1 VHVCTVINK
10 AWLAHARALAESL
23 RAHEPDARMSVL
35 IVDPIDDFFDPTQES
50 FEILGPQDVEIE
62 DFEGMSVRYGITELC
77 CALKP
82 SILRHLLRSG
92 EPAVYLDSDV
102 RLFAPLEGLDEA
114 LQEHPFLL
122 TPHLLAPLADDG
134 RQPNELAILLGGSFN
149 LGFAA
154 ARATPEVDALLRWWA
169 ERLRTCCRLDPAHA
183 MVFDQR
189 WADLMPGMFEQV
201 GRWRNPGVNS
211 GFWRAATSHFE
222 QSDGQIIVDGGPLRS
237 FHFTGFEPERPERLS
252 KYDSRISLNSEP
264 VLAEM
269 CAEFARRLEAFGHAE
284 SSHWPYGFGATASGV
299 LLTTELRDLWDRA
312 AHEGAVSETPFTPA
326 GEQAFLEW
334 LAQPE
339 EGVVDGRLNRY
350 LVALHASDR
359 KLSERF
365 TEPYTSDNAGYLA
378 WAREQAER
386 DPTGVLGLLSSRSAA
401 ARRPGLRELAPGDAL
416 GAERGEVVVCLP
428 VYGAPEL
435 FAECLTAVLAHTP
448 TDVRILVADDA
459 SPDPAIHAFV
469 ASLGD
474 VLKHDVSYLR
484 QPQNLGF
491 PGNVNAAFAAAAPAD
506 VIVLNSDCVV
516 AAGWLEGLHRA
527 AYSDALVATASAL
540 TNHGTILSVP
550 DRNRPRPGIPQ
561 SQDLAY
567 AAGAVLELS
576 LRIYPHLPTA
586 IGHCMY
592 VRRQALDLV
601 GTFDL
606 AFSPGYGEEVDF
618 SQRCLLH
625 GLVHVAADD
634 VFVLHH
640 SGGSFAEDGTAN
652 PVQKEHEEI
661 IDARYPY
668 YQRAQTAASTTAFGR
683 LPRALASARR
693 AIKGLSVTIDGRCL
707 GPLVT
712 GTQVHTLELIRAL
725 DATGEVDL
733 RVIVQ
738 PDLGDYAAHELA
750 ARPRIRLV
758 PHTDVHP
765 AMEKADVA
773 HRPYQVSNANDLLM
787 LRCAGERQVITHQDL
802 IAYRNPGYFPG
813 YPQWERYQRLTR
825 HALALAD
832 YVVFFSHHAAQDA
845 QSEDLIDPGR
855 VRVVYIGVDHAE
867 PALVD
872 GPKAPRGMSED
883 AERPFL
889 LCLGTDFRHKNRV
902 FALRLLE
909 TLGEE
914 QGWNGTLV
922 LAGPRVNDGSSVGE
936 EAAYLATRPELAKA
950 VVTLPAVDEAEKA
963 WLLEHCA
970 AVLYPTTYEG
980 FGLMPFEAAHHGRPC
995 LFASQTALA
1004 EILPGELATLVPW
1017 DPSVSAERVA
1027 HLLERPEAIQEHVLA
1042 IGRTAGRFT
1051 WQATGESLIDV
1062 YRAAAAAPARES
1074 AQLAEELSLVESER
1088 DEAERKYN
1096 ELWRSLTPD
1105 ARTLVA
1111 PGGPLSPATHRSLA
1125 VVAGRPFLRRLLLGP
1140 VQVAVQLALRIKNL
1154 GRPAPMPEP
1163 PSTSPETFAL
1173 HFAGSNQAFM
1183 REQLAHKDGEQLL
1196 FDP

>member
-1 VHVCTVINK
+1 
-10 AWLAHARALAESL
+10 
-23 RAHEPDARMSVL
+23 MSVL
-35 IVDPIDDFFDPTQES
+35 IVDPIDDFFDPVQES

-82 SILRHLLRSG
+82 SILRHLLRNG

-169 ERLRTCCRLDPAHA
+169 ERLRTCSRLDPAHA

-222 QSDGQIIVDGGPLRS
+222 QGDGQIIVDGGPLRS

-252 KYDSRISLNSEP
+252 KYDSRISLDSEP

-284 SSHWPYGFGATASGV
+284 SSHWPYGFGATASGL

-312 AHEGAVSETPFTPA
+312 AHEGAVHETPFTSE
-326 GEQAFLEW
+326 GERAFLRW
-334 LAQPE
+334 LAEPE
-339 EGVVDGRLNRY
+339 DGTGHGSLSRY
-350 LVALHASDR
+350 LVALHEARAELRARFPDPFGADR
-359 KLSERF
+359 E
-365 TEPYTSDNAGYLA
+365 GYLL
-378 WAREQAER
+378 WADEQAER
-386 DPTGVLGLLSSRSAA
+386 IPTDVLGLLRANAQA
-401 ARRPGLRELAPGDAL
+401 ARRGGLRELAPGETLDI
-416 GAERGEVVVCLP
+416 ERGAVVVCIP
-428 VYGAPEL
+428 VYGAPEF

-448 TDVRILVADDA
+448 TDIPILVADDA
-459 SPDPAIHAFV
+459 SPDPAIRAFV
-469 ASLGD
+469 SSLEK

-484 QPQNLGF
+484 QPENLGF
-491 PGNVNAAFAAAAPAD
+491 PGNVNAAFTAAVPAD
-506 VIVLNSDCVV
+506 IVVLNSDCVV
-516 AAGWLEGLHRA
+516 AAGWLEGLRRA

-550 DRNRPRPGIPQ
+550 ERNRPRPGIPQ
-561 SQDLAY
+561 DQDLAE
-567 AAGAVLELS
+567 AAGAVLAQS
-576 LRIYPHLPTA
+576 LRIHPHLPTA

-601 GTFDL
+601 GGFDL

-640 SGGSFAEDGTAN
+640 AGSSFAEDGEAN
-652 PVQKEHEEI
+652 PAQEAHERI
-661 IDARYPY
+661 IEARYPY
-668 YQRAQTAASTTAFGR
+668 YQRTQTAASTSSFGR

-712 GTQVHTLELIRAL
+712 GTQVHTLQLIRAL
-725 DATGEVDL
+725 DATGQIDL

-738 PDLGDYAAHELA
+738 PDLGTYAAHELA

-773 HRPYQVSNANDLLM
+773 HRPYQVSNVNDLLM

-825 HALALAD
+825 QALALAD
-832 YVVFFSHHAAQDA
+832 MIVFFSHHAAKDA
-845 QSEDLIDPGR
+845 LSEDLVDPGR

-867 PALVD
+867 PPPSD
-872 GPKAPRGMSED
+872 PSPPRGVEALAD
-883 AERPFL
+883 RPFL

-909 TLGEE
+909 ALLDE
-914 QGWNGTLV
+914 QGWDGKIV
-922 LAGPRVNDGSSVGE
+922 LAGPRVGDGSSAGE
-936 EAAYLATRPELAKA
+936 EAAYLATRPGLTEA
-950 VVTLPAVDEAEKA
+950 VVTLPAVDEAEKG

-980 FGLMPFEAAHHGRPC
+980 FGLMPFEAADHDRPC

-1004 EILPGELATLVPW
+1004 EILPSELATLVPW
-1017 DPSVSAERVA
+1017 DPSASAARVS
-1027 HLLERPEAIQEHVLA
+1027 HLLERPKAIQEHVLA
-1042 IGRTAGRFT
+1042 VRRAGGRFT
-1051 WQATGESLIDV
+1051 WQSTAESLVDV
-1062 YRAAAAAPARES
+1062 YRAAAATPARE
-1074 AQLAEELSLVESER
+1074 AARLAEELAQVQSER
-1088 DEAERKYN
+1088 EEAERKYN
-1096 ELWRSLTPD
+1096 ELWQSLTPD

-1125 VVAGRPFLRRLLLGP
+1125 AVARRPILRRLLLSP
-1140 VQVAVQLALRIKNL
+1140 VQLAHRIQRL
-1154 GRPAPMPEP
+1154 GRHDPPPESA
-1163 PSTSPETFAL
+1163 STSPEIFAL

-1183 REQLAHKDGEQLL
+1183 REQLAHEDSEQLL
-1196 FDP
+1196 SDL